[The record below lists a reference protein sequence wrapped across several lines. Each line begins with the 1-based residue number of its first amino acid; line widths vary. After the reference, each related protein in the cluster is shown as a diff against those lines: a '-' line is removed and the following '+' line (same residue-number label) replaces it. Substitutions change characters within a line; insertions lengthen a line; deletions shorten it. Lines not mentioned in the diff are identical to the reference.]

1 MEINPLPM
9 LSLKGRLDYMLQ
21 IWLPVP
27 YKKKIPGRDDVSFIP
42 PRPEKRSA
50 PLYSRKFPL
59 ILLLQKKFCSSSFQ
73 TVKLQHSRNSRLTL
87 LILKYFFI
95 YSSIFV

>member
-27 YKKKIPGRDDVSFIP
+27 YKKKFQGETMSPSSLHVLRRDP
-42 PRPEKRSA
+42 PPSTAE
-50 PLYSRKFPL
+50 
-59 ILLLQKKFCSSSFQ
+59 SS
-73 TVKLQHSRNSRLTL
+73 H
-87 LILKYFFI
+87 
-95 YSSIFV
+95 